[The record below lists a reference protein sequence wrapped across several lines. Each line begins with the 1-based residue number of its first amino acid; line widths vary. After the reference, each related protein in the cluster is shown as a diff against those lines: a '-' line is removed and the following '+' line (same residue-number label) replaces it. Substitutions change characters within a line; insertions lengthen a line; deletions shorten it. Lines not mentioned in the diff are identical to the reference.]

1 MKIVIEIPDH
11 KAIFGLEVLKNLSFI
26 KKVKPLST
34 SASQLWE
41 NLKDAAND
49 VKLHKEGKLQLK
61 NAQDLLN
68 EL

>member
-1 MKIVIEIPDH
+1 MKIVIEIPDN
-11 KAIFGLEVLKNLSFI
+11 KALFGLEVLKNLSFI
-26 KKVKPLST
+26 KKVKPLSA
-34 SASQLWE
+34 SASELWE

-49 VKLHKEGKLQLK
+49 VKLHKQGKLQLK